1 MSSTDAIT
9 LPPVSMLD
17 LDAVMALV
25 AAVGWPHRR
34 ADIAALIELGRGRLA
49 RAGDGRTLGVG
60 LWWPFG
66 DTAAR
71 LGLVVVSPDSQGLG
85 VGRRLVERLLTD
97 AAPRS
102 VMLLATSAGRP
113 LYERLGFVEVGA
125 VCQHQGEYSGGGRQ
139 PDPRIRAATTAD
151 RPAVLC
157 LDAAAVGFP
166 RPAVLDRLMELGRT
180 FVLVESGR
188 VVGYGIERAFGRGS
202 VVGPVVAATEPDAIA
217 LFDAAAR
224 PGFVRVDQDPEAANF
239 GRHLTACGLTPV
251 GEFPAML
258 RGDWPASSAPQRIYA
273 LAGHALG

>member
-9 LPPVSMLD
+9 LPPVSMAD
-17 LDAVMALV
+17 LDVVAALV

-49 RAGDGRTLGVG
+49 SAGDDRTFGVG

-85 VGRRLVERLLTD
+85 IGRRLVERLLAD

-102 VMLLATSAGRP
+102 VMLLATPADRP
-113 LYERLGFVEVGA
+113 VYERLGFAEIGA
-125 VCQHQGEYSGGGRQ
+125 VSQHQGEYSGGRHS
-139 PDPRIRAATTAD
+139 DPRIRMATSKD
-151 RPAVLC
+151 RSAVRR
-157 LDAAAVGFP
+157 LDAAAFGVP
-166 RPAVLDRLMELGRT
+166 RSAVLDHLLSVGRA
-180 FVLVESGR
+180 FVLVDNGR
-188 VVGYGIERAFGRGS
+188 VVGYAMERAFGRGS

-217 LFDAAAR
+217 LFNSAAR
-224 PGFVRVDQDPEAANF
+224 PGFVRVDRPSDAVDF
-239 GRHLTACGLTPV
+239 GRHLTACGLTPDS
-251 GEFPAML
+251 GSPAML

-273 LAGHALG
+273 LASHALG